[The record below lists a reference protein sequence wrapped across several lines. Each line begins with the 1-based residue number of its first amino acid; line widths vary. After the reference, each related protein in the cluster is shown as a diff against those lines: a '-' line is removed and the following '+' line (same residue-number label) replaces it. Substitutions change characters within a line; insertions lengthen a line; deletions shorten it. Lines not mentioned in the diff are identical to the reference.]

1 MYPATTRPE
10 PSLMPGTLRL
20 ELATFHDQVVALV
33 RIECQSHHLIT
44 GPESDG
50 KQGAGVT
57 AIALRPA
64 VPADS
69 EFCFQLHKAA
79 MSGYIAAI
87 WGWDDAVQRGFHARA
102 FDPGRW
108 QIIIADGAYAG
119 MLDVEYR
126 AAEVYLARIE
136 IHPDHQGQ
144 GIGAGLIQELIEYAR
159 QRDQHLTLDV
169 LTVNHRALAFYQ
181 RHGFQEIAR
190 HGDGDIKIRMR
201 YAGPPPATPGI
212 T

>member
-1 MYPATTRPE
+1 
-10 PSLMPGTLRL
+10 
-20 ELATFHDQVVALV
+20 
-33 RIECQSHHLIT
+33 
-44 GPESDG
+44 
-50 KQGAGVT
+50 VT

-69 EFCFQLHKAA
+69 EFCFQLHKVAMGGYVAA
-79 MSGYIAAI
+79 T

-108 QIIIADGAYAG
+108 QIIIADGADAG

-126 AAEVYLARIE
+126 PAEIYLARIE

-169 LTVNHRALAFYQ
+169 LTVNRRALAFYQ

-190 HGDGDIKIRMR
+190 HGTRHQDQDEVCRPSVGKLPALPDVGRPR
-201 YAGPPPATPGI
+201 RPVRSPARPEELGSLAGEPQELLARL
-212 T
+212 